1 MERREFW
8 VAQGDILKLSP
19 SMFMSQA
26 GLLTSFKFARWEGV
40 SGVSGD
46 GILLRPET
54 PTTVK
59 AKFYTDYM
67 PLYAV
72 VGVAAVAT
80 ALGIFFYVRRKG
92 DHTRVW
98 AKQPTETNKEY
109 RNRTY
114 GSYKNKKR
122 RGKKLNIF
130 HNLLDFYELY
140 L

>member
-1 MERREFW
+1 VVNAPLRCAGLWRKEVQAAAEVYLDGSFKERREFW

-19 SMFMSQA
+19 SILMPQA
-26 GLLTSFKFARWEGV
+26 GLLTPLKFAGWEDV
-40 SGVSGD
+40 SGVSGA

-72 VGVAAVAT
+72 VGATAVAT

-98 AKQPTETNKEY
+98 AKQPTET
-109 RNRTY
+109 
-114 GSYKNKKR
+114 KK
-122 RGKKLNIF
+122 K
-130 HNLLDFYELY
+130 
-140 L
+140 